1 MFVVG
6 ITGGIGSG
14 KNAATH
20 IFQDLGI
27 EIVDADVASRRVVE
41 QGTAAYDQIIEHF
54 GAGVLLPSGDLNRR
68 ALRALVFSDPDKR
81 MWLEGLLH
89 PLIREWLQSRLESA
103 QTPYVILSSPLLL
116 ETDQY
121 QLADRVVVV
130 DIPEELQ
137 VERTMSRDANSESQ
151 VKAIMANQMP
161 RAKRQELADDIID
174 NSGSLDNLKEQIEAL
189 HQKYLEMA
197 VQPA

>member
-41 QGTAAYDQIIEHF
+41 QGTPAYEEIVEHF

-89 PLIREWLQSRLESA
+89 PLIREWLQNRLESA

-121 QLADRVVVV
+121 RLADRVVVV

-174 NSGSLDNLKEQIEAL
+174 NSGSMDDLKEQIEAL

-197 VQPA
+197 AQPA